1 MPENSAQDSKITKRW
16 RLLKW
21 LMEALFLL
29 LVVFLIHL
37 WQTRDAVQGLAPAL
51 NGQLLQGESFAL
63 DERGEK
69 PLLVY
74 FWATWC
80 PVCSFTSDHVQSISE
95 DHSVITVAMQS
106 GDDKQI
112 TQHLTDNGHDFPV
125 ISDPN
130 GEIARSWN
138 VRAVPT
144 LYFLDSENRIRHVS
158 VGYASR
164 LPLWWIY

>member
-1 MPENSAQDSKITKRW
+1 MSENSTPDTKTTKTR

-21 LMEALFLL
+21 LMEGLL
-29 LVVFLIHL
+29 LLSVVFLIHL
-37 WQTRDAVQGLAPAL
+37 WQTRDAVEGPAPPL
-51 NGQLLQGESFAL
+51 QGQLIQGESFVL
-63 DERGEK
+63 DKRDEK

-95 DHSVITVAMQS
+95 DHAVVTVAMQS
-106 GDDKQI
+106 GDNDQI
-112 TQHLTDNGHDFPV
+112 LQHLTDNEHDFPV

-164 LPLWWIY
+164 LPLWWHY